1 LRARSEAAR
10 MRPES
15 GLPASE
21 KRGGGGD
28 PSMSRQTPARPIP
41 TRVGVR
47 RPGSAAL
54 PPALAP
60 KRVEFR
66 WKLVWDES
74 VEALIPASR
83 PEPVVRAAPLESGAA
98 SVPRFAVLERPHAPE
113 PESAPRSKL
122 TRLDLAVEHVE
133 ETPAA
138 ETTAETLDLPGPSG
152 DGRPWLKWVAGVMVV
167 LGLAGAYMHF
177 ATGSSDHAAKQT
189 ESRGRRVS
197 GSSVSIGAP
206 IPMAPSGWRSM
217 PAEDAVGMSAERR
230 FSLYRT
236 VAPMTDYVV
245 EFNGHVLSKSL
256 GWVVRV
262 SDSRNYYGLRL
273 ELAKSGPASEVE
285 LVRFAVVDGEQGA
298 AKRIPVPVA
307 VHNQT
312 MKVRVDVVGPRITTY
327 VEGSAVDYWNDTRL
341 HAGTFGF
348 MNDKEG
354 RAEIRSVRVS
364 SPGTEAGR

>member
-1 LRARSEAAR
+1 

-15 GLPASE
+15 GPPTRE
-21 KRGGGGD
+21 KRGGGAD
-28 PSMSRQTPARPIP
+28 PFLSRQTPARPIP

-47 RPGSAAL
+47 RPGSTVL

-83 PEPVVRAAPLESGAA
+83 PEPVVRAAPPESGAA
-98 SVPRFAVLERPHAPE
+98 SVPRFAMLERTHAPE

-122 TRLDLAVEHVE
+122 TRLDLAVESVE
-133 ETPAA
+133 ETQAA
-138 ETTAETLDLPGPSG
+138 ESLSG
-152 DGRPWLKWVAGVMVV
+152 TMSLARSSGGGQPWLKWVALVMVV

-177 ATGSSDHAAKQT
+177 ATGSPDKAAKQT
-189 ESRGRRVS
+189 ESRGRRGS

-206 IPMAPSGWRSM
+206 IPMAPSGWRKM
-217 PAEDAVGMSAERR
+217 PAEDATGLGIERR

-236 VAPMTDYVV
+236 LAPMTDYIV

-262 SDSRNYYGLRL
+262 TDSKNYYGLRL
-273 ELAKSGPASEVE
+273 ELAKDSPMSEVE

-307 VHNQT
+307 IRNQT

-327 VEGSAVDYWNDTRL
+327 VEGRAVDDWNDTRL
-341 HAGTFGF
+341 RAGTFGF

-354 RAEIRSVRVS
+354 RAEIGSVRVS
-364 SPGTEAGR
+364 SPGNEAGD

>member
-1 LRARSEAAR
+1 
-10 MRPES
+10 MRPEPGPS
-15 GLPASE
+15 TRE

-28 PSMSRQTPARPIP
+28 PSLSRQTPARPIP

-60 KRVEFR
+60 KSVEFR

-74 VEALIPASR
+74 VEALIPSTR
-83 PEPVVRAAPLESGAA
+83 PEPVVRTAPPESGAA
-98 SVPRFAVLERPHAPE
+98 SVPRFAMLERTHAPE
-113 PESAPRSKL
+113 PQSPPRSKL
-122 TRLDLAVEHVE
+122 TRLDLAVENVE
-133 ETPAA
+133 ETRAA
-138 ETTAETLDLPGPSG
+138 ETTAEALHLTQPSG
-152 DGRPWLKWVAGVMVV
+152 GSHPWLKWVAGVMVV

-177 ATGSSDHAAKQT
+177 TTGSADNAAKPT
-189 ESRGRRVS
+189 ESRGRRLS
-197 GSSVSIGAP
+197 GSGVSIGAP
-206 IPMAPSGWRSM
+206 IPMAPSGWRRM
-217 PAEDAVGMSAERR
+217 PAEDAMGMSAERR

-236 VAPMTDYVV
+236 VAPMTDYIV
-245 EFNGHVLSKSL
+245 EFSGHVLSKSL

-273 ELAKSGPASEVE
+273 ELAKSGPTSEVE

-298 AKRIPVPVA
+298 AKRIPVPVEIR
-307 VHNQT
+307 NQT

-327 VEGSAVDYWNDTRL
+327 VEGRAVDYWNDTRL
-341 HAGTFGF
+341 RAGTFGF

-354 RAEIRSVRVS
+354 RAEIGSVRVS
-364 SPGTEAGR
+364 SPGNEAGR